1 MGFCQDVQLGCP
13 DESIRAFFTKVSQ
26 GQGFI
31 PQEAWV
37 RELQAADLQSQ
48 ELLAT
53 RGISSVGTAGH
64 STAGVPVSNAQLDE
78 GLATTVDEAAN
89 MLAAALIYNEL
100 SPAEGFDVLDI
111 DEDGKISLADLRSA
125 AATLALNIADEAL
138 GKIPA
143 QMNLDASLLSGTF
156 RSDLTR
162 RALTHARCTVSH
174 LARADGHGG

>member
-1 MGFCQDVQLGCP
+1 M
-13 DESIRAFFTKVSQ
+13 AVS
-26 GQGFI
+26 G
-31 PQEAWV
+31 
-37 RELQAADLQSQ
+37 L
-48 ELLAT
+48 
-53 RGISSVGTAGH
+53 
-64 STAGVPVSNAQLDE
+64 PVSNAQLDE

-156 RSDLTR
+156 RSDRTR